1 MTDTLLRPTKKG
13 AARTAHVAFAPAP
26 SLTDRAYAEI
36 EELIITLK
44 LAPGSTLSESDLSTW
59 LGIGRTPIRE
69 ALHRLAR
76 EKLVTILPR
85 RGIIVSSIDVAQQLL
100 LLELRREIERLIS
113 RSAARRASD
122 DERREFVELADRFG
136 QASRANDDVEFM
148 RVDRQ
153 FNVLCSQASHNAFA
167 ENAMGL
173 IHSLSRRF
181 WYAHHRV
188 AGVMPLTATLHAGIA
203 RAIAAGD
210 EERAAKASDKLLD
223 AIERFTKGV
232 VDRR

>member
-1 MTDTLLRPTKKG
+1 MNPRATPTLF
-13 AARTAHVAFAPAP
+13 VPAP

-44 LAPGSTLSESDLSTW
+44 LAPGSAVSESDLQTW

-85 RGIIVSSIDVAQQLL
+85 RGIIVSAIDIRQQLL
-100 LLELRREIERLIS
+100 LLELRREIERLIA
-113 RSAARRASD
+113 RSAARRAS
-122 DERREFVELADRFG
+122 EEECAQFVALADHFG
-136 QASRANDDVEFM
+136 RASKANDDVTFM
-148 RVDRQ
+148 RVDRE
-153 FNVLCSQASHNAFA
+153 FNVLCSRASHNEFA

-188 AGVMPLTATLHAGIA
+188 AGVMPLTATLHASIA
-203 RAIAAGD
+203 RAIASRD
-210 EERAAKASDKLLD
+210 EERAGKASDRLLD
-223 AIERFTKGV
+223 AIEKFTKGV

>member
-1 MTDTLLRPTKKG
+1 MNPRAKPT
-13 AARTAHVAFAPAP
+13 TFVPAP

-44 LAPGSTLSESDLSTW
+44 LAPGSAVSESDLQTW

-85 RGIIVSSIDVAQQLL
+85 RGIIVSAIDIRQQLL
-100 LLELRREIERLIS
+100 LLELRREIERLIA
-113 RSAARRASD
+113 RSAARRAG
-122 DERREFVELADRFG
+122 DEERAQFVELADHFG
-136 QASRANDDVEFM
+136 RASKANDDVAFM
-148 RVDRQ
+148 RVDRE
-153 FNVLCSQASHNAFA
+153 FNVLCSRASHNEFA

-188 AGVMPLTATLHAGIA
+188 AGVMPLTATLHASIA
-203 RAIAAGD
+203 RAIASGD
-210 EERAAKASDKLLD
+210 EERAGKASDKLLD
-223 AIERFTKGV
+223 AIEKFTKGV

>member
-1 MTDTLLRPTKKG
+1 MNPRATPTLF
-13 AARTAHVAFAPAP
+13 VPAP

-44 LAPGSTLSESDLSTW
+44 LAPGSAVSESDLQSW

-85 RGIIVSSIDVAQQLL
+85 RGIIVSAIDIRQQLL
-100 LLELRREIERLIS
+100 LLELRREIERLIA
-113 RSAARRASD
+113 RSAARRASEE
-122 DERREFVELADRFG
+122 ERAQFVALADHFG
-136 QASRANDDVEFM
+136 RASKANDDVTFM
-148 RVDRQ
+148 RVDRE
-153 FNVLCSQASHNAFA
+153 FNVLCSRASHNEFA

-188 AGVMPLTATLHAGIA
+188 AGVMPLTATLHASIA
-203 RAIAAGD
+203 RAIASRD
-210 EERAAKASDKLLD
+210 EERAGKASDRLLD
-223 AIERFTKGV
+223 AIEKFTKGV

>member
-1 MTDTLLRPTKKG
+1 MNPRATPTLF
-13 AARTAHVAFAPAP
+13 VPAP

-44 LAPGSTLSESDLSTW
+44 LAPGSAVSESDLQTW

-85 RGIIVSSIDVAQQLL
+85 RGIIVSAIDIRQQLL
-100 LLELRREIERLIS
+100 LLELRREIERLIA
-113 RSAARRASD
+113 RSAARRASEE
-122 DERREFVELADRFG
+122 ERAQFVALADHFG
-136 QASRANDDVEFM
+136 RASKANDDVTFM
-148 RVDRQ
+148 RVDRE
-153 FNVLCSQASHNAFA
+153 FNVLCSRASHNEFA

-188 AGVMPLTATLHAGIA
+188 AGVMPLTATLHASIA
-203 RAIAAGD
+203 RAIASRD
-210 EERAAKASDKLLD
+210 EERAGKASDRLLD
-223 AIERFTKGV
+223 AIEKFTKGV

>member
-1 MTDTLLRPTKKG
+1 MNKRARPTDF
-13 AARTAHVAFAPAP
+13 VPAP

-36 EELIITLK
+36 EELIITLQ
-44 LAPGSTLSESDLSTW
+44 LAPGSAVSESDLSGW

-85 RGIIVSSIDVAQQLL
+85 RGVIVSAIDVSQQLL
-100 LLELRREIERLIS
+100 LLELRREIERLIA
-113 RSAARRASD
+113 RSAARRADD
-122 DERREFVELADRFG
+122 DERARFSELADRFV
-136 QASRANDDVEFM
+136 QASKANDDVEFM
-148 RVDRQ
+148 RVDRA
-153 FNVLCSQASHNAFA
+153 FNVLCSAASHNEFA

-188 AGVMPLTATLHAGIA
+188 ASVMPLTATLHASIA

-210 EERAAKASDKLLD
+210 EERAGRASDRLLD
-223 AIERFTKGV
+223 AIEKFTRGV

>member
-1 MTDTLLRPTKKG
+1 MKKRVESTAFVPT
-13 AARTAHVAFAPAP
+13 P

-36 EELIITLK
+36 EELVITLQ
-44 LAPGSTLSESDLSTW
+44 LAPGSAVSEADLQAW

-85 RGIIVSSIDVAQQLL
+85 RGIIVSTIDVSQQLL
-100 LLELRREIERLIS
+100 LLELRREVERLIA

-122 DERREFVELADRFG
+122 AERAAFVELADRFG
-136 QASRANDDVEFM
+136 AASKANDDVEFM
-148 RVDRQ
+148 RVDRA
-153 FNVLCSQASHNAFA
+153 FNVLCSRASHNAFA

-188 AGVMPLTATLHAGIA
+188 AGVMPLTATLHASIA

-210 EERAAKASDKLLD
+210 EERAAKASDRLLD

>member
-1 MTDTLLRPTKKG
+1 MTQRAEPIN
-13 AARTAHVAFAPAP
+13 AVPAAFAPDSFVPAP

-44 LAPGSTLSESDLSTW
+44 LAPGSAVSESDLQTW

-69 ALHRLAR
+69 ALQRLAR
-76 EKLVTILPR
+76 EKLVKILPR
-85 RGIIVSSIDVAQQLL
+85 RGIIVSAIDVSQQLL
-100 LLELRREIERLIS
+100 LLELRREIERLIA

-122 DERREFVELADRFG
+122 DERLQFKTLADRFG
-136 QASRANDDVEFM
+136 KASEANDAVEFM
-148 RVDRQ
+148 RVDRA
-153 FNVLCSQASHNAFA
+153 FNVLCSRASHNDFA

-188 AGVMPLTATLHAGIA
+188 AAVMPLTATLHASIA
-203 RAIAAGD
+203 RAIAVGD
-210 EERAAKASDKLLD
+210 EERAGRASDKLLD
-223 AIERFTKGV
+223 ALEKFTKGV

>member
-1 MTDTLLRPTKKG
+1 MKKSPRPAEFVPT
-13 AARTAHVAFAPAP
+13 P
-26 SLTDRAYAEI
+26 SLTDRAYAQI
-36 EELIITLK
+36 EELIITLR
-44 LAPGSTLSESDLSTW
+44 LAPGSAVSESDLQSW

-85 RGIIVSSIDVAQQLL
+85 RGIIVSAIDVTQQLL
-100 LLELRREIERLIS
+100 LLELRREIERLIA
-113 RSAARRASD
+113 RSAARRASA
-122 DERREFVELADRFG
+122 DERAQFVEIAEHFG
-136 QASRANDDVEFM
+136 RASKANDDVEFM
-148 RVDRQ
+148 RVDRA
-153 FNVLCSQASHNAFA
+153 FNVLCSRASHNDFA

-188 AGVMPLTATLHAGIA
+188 AAVMPLTATLHASIA
-203 RAIAAGD
+203 RAIASGD

-223 AIERFTKGV
+223 ALEKFTKGV

>member
-1 MTDTLLRPTKKG
+1 MNQRAKPTDF
-13 AARTAHVAFAPAP
+13 VPAP
-26 SLTDRAYAEI
+26 SLTDRAYVEI
-36 EELIITLK
+36 EELVITLK
-44 LAPGSTLSESDLSTW
+44 LAPGSAVSESDLSSWT
-59 LGIGRTPIRE
+59 GIGRTPIRE

-85 RGIIVSSIDVAQQLL
+85 RGIIVSAIDVSQQLL
-100 LLELRREIERLIS
+100 LLELRREIERLIA

-122 DERREFVELADRFG
+122 DERAQFVELAERFG
-136 QASRANDDVEFM
+136 QASRANAAVDFM
-148 RVDRQ
+148 RVDRE
-153 FNVLCSQASHNAFA
+153 FNVLCSRASHNEFA

-181 WYAHHRV
+181 WYAHHGV
-188 AGVMPLTATLHAGIA
+188 AGVMPLTATLHASIA

-210 EERAAKASDKLLD
+210 EARAAKASDRLLD

>member
-1 MTDTLLRPTKKG
+1 MNKRPPPTSF
-13 AARTAHVAFAPAP
+13 AATP

-44 LAPGSTLSESDLSTW
+44 LAPGSVVSESDLQTW

-76 EKLVTILPR
+76 EKLVRILPR
-85 RGIIVSSIDVAQQLL
+85 RGIIVSAIDIAQQLL
-100 LLELRREIERLIS
+100 LLELRREVERLIA
-113 RSAARRASD
+113 RSAARRASA
-122 DERREFVELADRFG
+122 DERALFVELADRFG
-136 QASRANDDVEFM
+136 QASKANDDVEFM
-148 RVDRQ
+148 RVDRE
-153 FNVLCSQASHNAFA
+153 FNVLCSRASRNDFA

-188 AGVMPLTATLHAGIA
+188 AGVMPLTATLHASVS

-210 EERAAKASDKLLD
+210 EDRAAKASDKLID
-223 AIERFTKGV
+223 GIEKFTKGV

>member
-1 MTDTLLRPTKKG
+1 MNPRATPTLF
-13 AARTAHVAFAPAP
+13 VPAP

-44 LAPGSTLSESDLSTW
+44 LAPGSAVSESDLQTW

-85 RGIIVSSIDVAQQLL
+85 RGIIVSAIDIRQQLL
-100 LLELRREIERLIS
+100 LLELRREIERLIA
-113 RSAARRASD
+113 RSAARRAS
-122 DERREFVELADRFG
+122 EEECSQFVALADHFG
-136 QASRANDDVEFM
+136 RASKANDDVTFM
-148 RVDRQ
+148 RVDRE
-153 FNVLCSQASHNAFA
+153 FNVLCSRASHNEFA

-188 AGVMPLTATLHAGIA
+188 AGVMPLTATLHASIA
-203 RAIAAGD
+203 RAIASRD
-210 EERAAKASDKLLD
+210 EERAGKASDRLLD
-223 AIERFTKGV
+223 AIEKFTKGV

>member
-1 MTDTLLRPTKKG
+1 MKPRAKLAEFVPT
-13 AARTAHVAFAPAP
+13 P

-36 EELIITLK
+36 EELIITLR
-44 LAPGSTLSESDLSTW
+44 LAPGSAVSESDLQTW

-85 RGIIVSSIDVAQQLL
+85 RGIIVSAIDVTQQLL
-100 LLELRREIERLIS
+100 LLELRREIERLIA

-122 DERREFVELADRFG
+122 AERAEFIELAERFG
-136 QASRANDDVEFM
+136 QASKANDDVAFM
-148 RVDRQ
+148 RVDRR
-153 FNVLCSQASHNAFA
+153 FNVLCSRAAHNDFA

-188 AGVMPLTATLHAGIA
+188 AAVMPLTATLHASIA
-203 RAIAAGD
+203 RAIASGNED
-210 EERAAKASDKLLD
+210 RAAKASDRLLD
-223 AIERFTKGV
+223 AIEKFTRGV

>member
-1 MTDTLLRPTKKG
+1 MKQRAQPI
-13 AARTAHVAFAPAP
+13 AFVPVP

-36 EELIITLK
+36 EELIITLR
-44 LAPGSTLSESDLSTW
+44 LAPGSVVSESDLQTW

-85 RGIIVSSIDVAQQLL
+85 RGIIVSAIDITQQLL
-100 LLELRREIERLIS
+100 LLELRREIERLIA
-113 RSAARRASD
+113 RSAARRAN
-122 DERREFVELADRFG
+122 DEERAQFVALAERFG
-136 QASRANDDVEFM
+136 RASKANDDVEFM
-148 RVDRQ
+148 RVDRE
-153 FNVLCSQASHNAFA
+153 FNVLCSRASHNEFA

-188 AGVMPLTATLHAGIA
+188 AGVMSLTATLHASIA
-203 RAIAAGD
+203 RAIASRD
-210 EERAAKASDKLLD
+210 EERAGKASDKLLD
-223 AIERFTKGV
+223 GIEKFTKGV

>member
-1 MTDTLLRPTKKG
+1 MNPRPPL
-13 AARTAHVAFAPAP
+13 TAFVPTP

-36 EELIITLK
+36 EELVITLK
-44 LAPGSTLSESDLSTW
+44 LAPGSSISESDLSTW

-76 EKLVTILPR
+76 EKLVAILPR
-85 RGIIVSSIDVAQQLL
+85 RGIIVSTIDVTQQLL
-100 LLELRREIERLIS
+100 LLELRREIERLIA

-122 DERREFVELADRFG
+122 DERAEFVALAERFG
-136 QASRANDDVEFM
+136 DASKANDDVEFM
-148 RVDRQ
+148 RVDRA
-153 FNVLCSQASHNAFA
+153 FNLLCSRASHNDFA

-188 AGVMPLTATLHAGIA
+188 AGVMPLTATLHASIA

-232 VDRR
+232 VHRR

>member
-1 MTDTLLRPTKKG
+1 MNKRAKPTEYQ
-13 AARTAHVAFAPAP
+13 PAP

-44 LAPGSTLSESDLSTW
+44 LAPGSVVSESDLQTW
-59 LGIGRTPIRE
+59 LGIGRTPVRE

-85 RGIIVSSIDVAQQLL
+85 RGIIVSAIDIAQQLL
-100 LLELRREIERLIS
+100 LLEVRREIERLIA

-122 DERREFVELADRFG
+122 EERAEFVELAVRFG
-136 QASRANDDVEFM
+136 QASKANNDVEFM
-148 RVDRQ
+148 RVDRS
-153 FNVLCSQASHNAFA
+153 FNVLCSRASHNEFA

-188 AGVMPLTATLHAGIA
+188 AAVMPLTATLHANIA
-203 RAIAAGD
+203 RAIATGD

-223 AIERFTKGV
+223 AIEKFTKGV

>member
-1 MTDTLLRPTKKG
+1 MNQSPRPTELVP
-13 AARTAHVAFAPAP
+13 TP

-36 EELIITLK
+36 EELIITLR
-44 LAPGSTLSESDLSTW
+44 LAPGSAVSESDLQTW

-85 RGIIVSSIDVAQQLL
+85 RGIIVSAIDVSQQLL
-100 LLELRREIERLIS
+100 LLELRREIERLVA

-122 DERREFVELADRFG
+122 DERTQFIDLAERFG
-136 QASRANDDVEFM
+136 KASKANDDVEFM
-148 RVDRQ
+148 RVDRT
-153 FNVLCSQASHNAFA
+153 FNLLCSRAAHNDFA

-188 AGVMPLTATLHAGIA
+188 AAVMPLTATLHASIA
-203 RAIAAGD
+203 RAIASGNED
-210 EERAAKASDKLLD
+210 KAARASDRLLD
-223 AIERFTKGV
+223 AIEKFTKGV